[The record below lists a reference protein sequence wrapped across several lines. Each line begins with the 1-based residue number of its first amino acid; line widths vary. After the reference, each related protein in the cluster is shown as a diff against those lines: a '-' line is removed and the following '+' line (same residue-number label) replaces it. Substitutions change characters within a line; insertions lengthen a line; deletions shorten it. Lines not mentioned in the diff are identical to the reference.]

1 MTQMTLAKDG
11 SVVETAAVPLVGGPL
26 SWPAMPVVKLGMT
39 GAEPALSDTD
49 LAFQET
55 AHAFAEKVMRPT
67 GQKLDRMT
75 PEQVIAKDSPYWPF
89 REQYLKL
96 EINPVTLG
104 ALPPADVA
112 RVLPIIMEE
121 FGWGDAGLSVTIG
134 ACQLP
139 PLLALIF
146 GKQYLLERF
155 PVTKLGCWAITE
167 PDHGSD
173 SLDPTK
179 QIFHP
184 EGRYGRPNCVATL
197 RGDKVILNGQKSAW
211 VSNGPI
217 AEVCVLYSAADRGN
231 GPDPEYGVVMII
243 PMDAKGIRRGKSI
256 DKLGQR
262 ALPQGEIFF
271 DNVELSADHIVA
283 GPAEFQRAVYA
294 IHCEANLQMGA
305 IFTGVARS
313 AYEIAFRYAH
323 ERKQGGVPIYR
334 HQAVAQKLFHLYRKI
349 EASRALT
356 RRVALFNM
364 TEPMPALQSA
374 MAVKVTATQ
383 TAFEVASDALQML
396 GGNGNTR
403 EYPIEKIFRDARA
416 SMIED
421 GCNDVLS
428 IKGGY
433 QMMDPELL

>member
-1 MTQMTLAKDG
+1 MNIGNVSPAFDG
-11 SVVETAAVPLVGGPL
+11 QAIPDAGGPS
-26 SWPAMPVVKLGMT
+26 SWPPQPLVKLGMT
-39 GAEPALSDTD
+39 GAEPPLSQIE

-55 AHAFAEKVMRPT
+55 VHSFAEKVMRPT
-67 GQKLDRMT
+67 GQKLDRLS
-75 PEQVIAKDSPYWPF
+75 PEQVMAKDSPYWAF
-89 REQYLKL
+89 RERYLQL
-96 EINPVTLG
+96 DINPVTLG
-104 ALPPADVA
+104 ALPPHELA
-112 RVLPIIMEE
+112 RTLPIIMEE
-121 FGWGDAGLSVTIG
+121 FGWGDAGLSITIG

-146 GKQYLLERF
+146 GKQYLLERY
-155 PVTKLGCWAITE
+155 PVNKIGCWAITE

-173 SLDPTK
+173 SLDPGR

-184 EGRYGRPNCVATL
+184 EGQYGRPNCVATL
-197 RGDKVILNGQKSAW
+197 RGDKVVLNGQKSAW

-217 AEVCVLYSAADRGN
+217 AEVCVLYSSADRGN
-231 GPDPEYGVVMII
+231 GADPQHGVVMIV
-243 PMDAKGIRRGKSI
+243 PMDAKGVRRGKSI

-283 GPAEFQRAVYA
+283 GPDEFQRAVYA

-305 IFTGVARS
+305 IFTGLARA

-323 ERKQGGVPIYR
+323 ERKQGGVPICR
-334 HQAVAQKLFHLYRKI
+334 HQAVAQKLFHMYRKV

-364 TEPMPALQSA
+364 TAPMPALQSA

-383 TAFEVASDALQML
+383 TSFEVASDALQML

-416 SMIED
+416 SLIED

-433 QMMDPELL
+433 QMLDRDLL

>member
-1 MTQMTLAKDG
+1 MNATTIDTTLRPDPAP
-11 SVVETAAVPLVGGPL
+11 AAVGPL
-26 SWPAMPVVKLGMT
+26 SWPAQPKVKLSMT
-39 GAEPALSDTD
+39 GAEPALSE
-49 LAFQET
+49 AET
-55 AHAFAEKVMRPT
+55 AYQDVAHAFAEKVMRPT
-67 GQKLDRMT
+67 GQQLDRMS
-75 PEQVIAKDSPYWPF
+75 PEEVMAKDSPYWAF
-89 REQYLKL
+89 RERYLQL
-96 EINPVTLG
+96 DINPVTLG
-104 ALPPADVA
+104 ALPMPELAK
-112 RVLPIIMEE
+112 VLPIIMEE
-121 FGWGDAGLSVTIG
+121 FGWGDGGLSVTIG

-146 GKQYLLERF
+146 GKQYLLERY
-155 PVTKLGCWAITE
+155 PVTKIGCWAITE

-173 SLDPTK
+173 SLDPSK

-184 EGRYGRPNCVATL
+184 EGKYGRPNCVATL
-197 RGDKVILNGQKSAW
+197 RDNKVILNGQKSAW

-217 AEVCVLYSAADRGN
+217 AEVCVLYAAADRGN
-231 GPDPEYGVVMII
+231 GADPEHGVVMIV

-262 ALPQGEIFF
+262 PLPQGEIFF

-283 GPAEFQRAVYA
+283 GPEEFQRAVYA

-305 IFTGVARS
+305 IWTGAAR
-313 AYEIAFRYAH
+313 AAFEIAYRYAH

-334 HQAVAQKLFHLYRKI
+334 HQSVAQRLFHMYRKV

-356 RRVALFNM
+356 RRVAMFNM
-364 TEPMPALQSA
+364 TSPVPALQSA

-383 TAFEVASDALQML
+383 TSFEVASDALQML

-403 EYPIEKIFRDARA
+403 VYPIEKILRDARA

-421 GCNDVLS
+421 GCNEILS

-433 QMMDPELL
+433 QMMDPDLL

>member
-1 MTQMTLAKDG
+1 MTQTP
-11 SVVETAAVPLVGGPL
+11 SVQDESAAGIAPPPMIGPL
-26 SWPAMPVVKLGMT
+26 RWPSKPVVKLGMT
-39 GAEPALSDTD
+39 GAEPELSETEI
-49 LAFQET
+49 AFQET
-55 AHAFAEKVMRPT
+55 AHSFAEKVMRPT

-75 PEQVIAKDSPYWPF
+75 PEQVMAKDSPYWPC

-104 ALPPADVA
+104 ELPPADIA

-121 FGWGDAGLSVTIG
+121 FGWGDAGLSVTLG
-134 ACQLP
+134 ACHLP
-139 PLLALIF
+139 PLLALLF

-155 PVTKLGCWAITE
+155 PATKLGCWAITE

-184 EGRYGRPNCVATL
+184 EGRYGRPNCVAAL

-231 GPDPEYGVVMII
+231 GPDPEHGVVMIV

-262 ALPQGEIFF
+262 PLPQGEIFF

-283 GPAEFQRAVYA
+283 GPEEFQRAVYA

-334 HQAVAQKLFHLYRKI
+334 HQAVAQKLFHMYRKI

-364 TEPMPALQSA
+364 TAPMPALQSA

-421 GCNDVLS
+421 GCNDVLL
-428 IKGGY
+428 IRGGY
-433 QMMDPELL
+433 QMTDPELL

>member
-1 MTQMTLAKDG
+1 MNATTIDTTSSDSSAPP
-11 SVVETAAVPLVGGPL
+11 AAVGPL
-26 SWPAMPVVKLGMT
+26 SWPAQPKVKLGMT
-39 GAEPALSDTD
+39 GAEPALS
-49 LAFQET
+49 ET
-55 AHAFAEKVMRPT
+55 EIAYQDVAHSFAEKVMRPT
-67 GQKLDRMT
+67 GEMLDRLT
-75 PEQVIAKDSPYWPF
+75 PEQVMAKDSPYWAF
-89 REQYLKL
+89 RERYLQL
-96 EINPVTLG
+96 DINPVTLG
-104 ALPPADVA
+104 ALPMPELAK
-112 RVLPIIMEE
+112 VLPIIMEE
-121 FGWGDAGLSVTIG
+121 FGWGDGGLSVTIG

-146 GKQYLLERF
+146 GKQYLLERY
-155 PVTKLGCWAITE
+155 PVQKIGCWAITE

-173 SLDPTK
+173 SLDPSK

-184 EGRYGRPNCVATL
+184 EGKYGRPNCVATL
-197 RGDKVILNGQKSAW
+197 RGNKVILNGQKSAW

-217 AEVCVLYSAADRGN
+217 AEVCVLYAAADRGN
-231 GPDPEYGVVMII
+231 GADPEHGVVMIV

-262 ALPQGEIFF
+262 PLPQGEIFF

-283 GPAEFQRAVYA
+283 GPDEFQRAVYA

-305 IFTGVARS
+305 IWTGVARA
-313 AYEIAFRYAH
+313 AYEIAYRYAH

-334 HQAVAQKLFHLYRKI
+334 HQSVAQRLFHMYRKV

-356 RRVALFNM
+356 RRVAMFNM
-364 TEPMPALQSA
+364 TSPVPALQSA

-383 TAFEVASDALQML
+383 TSFEVASDALQML

-403 EYPIEKIFRDARA
+403 EYPIEKILRDARA

-421 GCNDVLS
+421 GCNEILS

-433 QMMDPELL
+433 QMMDPDLL